1 MKALSFLGT
10 GNYQPT
16 TYTWNGASC
25 RTRFMPVALRD
36 LFAPEELKV
45 AVTPGATDKHGDDLA
60 EACDYTPV
68 AVPGASGEAAWWKMF
83 NALTDAVEPGE
94 RLLVDVTHG
103 YRSQP
108 FLALAVILYLRAV
121 KDVTIERIVYGAF
134 ESGTDEE
141 SPVVDLTA
149 FLTLIDW
156 ARATRQFQDYG
167 DADALKDMFVD
178 MADETRLGDQ
188 VALNLRPAG
197 QTLKKA
203 SRALALNRPI
213 ETLHTAAGFVGEMEA
228 AMDDAM
234 SIPQA
239 RPVKRLMLQIA
250 ERFSPIGHAEGS
262 VFTSRGFTAQ
272 AAMLRLYLD
281 TEQYLQ
287 AFTLGQEM
295 LVSWVCIQHDLDPRA
310 RGVKADEDQEP
321 KGRAGARSM
330 LHHWTDNEETWAG
343 EPITDLEA
351 TVTRLWTRLRTKRND
366 VAHAGFSY
374 NPMPADDLIEEADE
388 LLAEVAAFF
397 E

>member
-1 MKALSFLGT
+1 MIALSFLGT

-16 TYTWNGASC
+16 RYTWNGASKK
-25 RTRFMPVALRD
+25 TRFMPVALQE
-36 LFAPEELKV
+36 LFEVEELKV
-45 AVTPGATDKHGDDLA
+45 AVTPAATEKHGAALE
-60 EACDYTPV
+60 EACTFTAVD
-68 AVPGASGEAAWWKMF
+68 VPGASGESAWWEMF
-83 NALTDAVEPGE
+83 NALTDAVEPGD
-94 RLLVDVTHG
+94 RLIVDITHG

-108 FLALAVILYLRAV
+108 FLALAVILYLRTV
-121 KDVTIERIVYGAF
+121 KDVTIERIVYGAY

-149 FLTLIDW
+149 FLNLIDW

-167 DADALKDMFVD
+167 DAEALEEMFVD
-178 MADETRLGDQ
+178 VANESRLGDQ
-188 VALNLRPAG
+188 VALKLRPAG

-213 ETLHTAAGFVGEMEA
+213 EALQTAAGFVDEMEA

-234 SIPQA
+234 SVPQA

-250 ERFSPIGHAEGS
+250 KRFSPLGHAEGS
-262 VFTSRGFTAQ
+262 VFTSRGFAAQ

-310 RGVKADEDQEP
+310 RGAEPGDDQEP

-330 LHHWTDNEETWAG
+330 LFHWSEHEETLGG

-351 TVTRLWTRLRTKRND
+351 TVTRLWTRLRKKRND

-374 NPMPADDLIEEADE
+374 NPMPADDLMEEADE